1 MNRKVLVV
9 CAHPDDEALGAA
21 GTLARHSA
29 EGDEVHILFV
39 SEGVTA
45 RDAKCD
51 IPARAKE
58 IGERKQMAEKAAG
71 AIHAQRP
78 RFLDFPDNRMDQI
91 DLLDIVK
98 LIEVTIV
105 EIAPDVIYTNHA
117 NDLNV
122 DHRIT
127 HQAVLTACRPLPGA
141 SVKAI
146 YAFETASS
154 TEWESV
160 GLGGP
165 FQPTRFVDI
174 APYWE
179 IKCAAIAAYEREM
192 RPFPH
197 PRSAEAIEAK
207 ARWRGAQVGLIAA
220 EAFVIVR
227 EIL

>member
-1 MNRKVLVV
+1 MKRKVLVV
-9 CAHPDDEALGAA
+9 SAHPDDEALGAA

-29 EGDEVHILFV
+29 EGDEVYLLFV

-45 RDAKCD
+45 RDAKCN
-51 IPARAKE
+51 ISARAKE
-58 IGERKQMAEKAAG
+58 IGERKQMAEKAARLIR
-71 AIHAQRP
+71 AHRP
-78 RFLDFPDNRMDQI
+78 RFLDLPDNRMDQI

-98 LIEVTIV
+98 LIETAIV
-105 EIAPDVIYTNHA
+105 EIAPDIVYTNHA

-141 SVKAI
+141 FVKAI

-154 TEWESV
+154 TEWESA
-160 GLGGP
+160 GLGKP

-174 APYWE
+174 ALYWE
-179 IKCAAIAAYEREM
+179 SKNAVIAAYEGEM

-197 PRSAEAIEAK
+197 PRSAQAIEAL
-207 ARWRGAQVGLIAA
+207 ARWRGAQVGLTAA
-220 EAFVIVR
+220 EAFIVVR

>member
-1 MNRKVLVV
+1 MSRKVLVV

-29 EGDEVHILFV
+29 EGDEVHLLFV

-45 RDAKCD
+45 RDVKCD

-58 IGERKQMAEKAAG
+58 IDERKQMAEKAAR
-71 AIHAQRP
+71 AIRAHRP
-78 RFLDFPDNRMDQI
+78 RFLDLPDNRMDQI
-91 DLLDIVK
+91 ELLDIVK
-98 LIEVTIV
+98 LIEAVII
-105 EIAPDVIYTNHA
+105 EIAPEIVYTNHA

-141 SVKAI
+141 LVKTI

-154 TEWESV
+154 TEWELA
-160 GLGGP
+160 GLGKP

-174 APYWE
+174 TPYW
-179 IKCAAIAAYEREM
+179 KNKRAAIAAYEGEM

-207 ARWRGAQVGLIAA
+207 ARWRGAQVGLTVA

-227 EIL
+227 EII